1 MKRFITVLLGFSLL
15 FITGCS
21 QMDVAASVGKTDIE
35 LATLQSRVDSI
46 LAERRKVDTSQMQ
59 LQDGDVLTRSQLS
72 FLISNLILDEIAGE
86 TGIEVTKADLEGYK
100 AEIFQSIGGEE
111 MLSSVLVNAAIAP
124 EALDDVLRRDL
135 ILRKIG
141 SALADSGATD
151 GEINDLIQNLVR
163 EKSKQL
169 KIVINPRYGVWDPT
183 SISVLGT
190 DPAGDAVTNK

>member
-1 MKRFITVLLGFSLL
+1 MKRFTAAILGLSLL
-15 FITGCS
+15 FVSGCS

-35 LATLQSRVDSI
+35 LATLQGRVDSI
-46 LAERRKVDTSQMQ
+46 LAERKKVDTSQMQ
-59 LQDGDVLTRSQLS
+59 LQDGDVLTRSQLT
-72 FLISNLILDEIAGE
+72 FLISNLILDDIADE
-86 TGIEVTKADLEGYK
+86 TGIEVTKADLEAYK

-111 MLSSVLVNAAIAP
+111 MLPSVLVNAAIAP

-163 EKSKQL
+163 EKSKLL
-169 KIVINPRYGVWDPT
+169 KIVVNPRYGVWDPT

>member
-111 MLSSVLVNAAIAP
+111 MLPSVLVNAAIAP

>member
-1 MKRFITVLLGFSLL
+1 MKRFITALLGFSLL

-46 LAERRKVDTSQMQ
+46 LAERRKIDTSQMQ

-111 MLSSVLVNAAIAP
+111 MLPSVLVSAAIAP

>member
-1 MKRFITVLLGFSLL
+1 MKRFTAALLGFSLL
-15 FITGCS
+15 FVSGCS
-21 QMDVAASVGKTDIE
+21 QMDIAASVGKTDIE
-35 LATLQSRVDSI
+35 LATLQGRVDSI
-46 LAERRKVDTSQMQ
+46 LAERKKVDTSQMQ
-59 LQDGDVLTRSQLS
+59 LQDGDVLTRSQLT
-72 FLISNLILDEIAGE
+72 FLISNLILDDIADE
-86 TGIEVTKADLEGYK
+86 TGIEVTKADLEAYK

-111 MLSSVLVNAAIAP
+111 MLPSVLVNAAIAP

-135 ILRKIG
+135 ILRNIG

-163 EKSKQL
+163 DKSKLL
-169 KIVINPRYGVWDPT
+169 KIVVNPRYGVWDPT

>member
-1 MKRFITVLLGFSLL
+1 MKRLIAALLGFSLL

-46 LAERRKVDTSQMQ
+46 LAERKKVDTSQMQ
-59 LQDGDVLTRSQLS
+59 LQDGDVLTRSQLT
-72 FLISNLILDEIAGE
+72 FLISNLILDEIAAE
-86 TGIEVTKADLEGYK
+86 TGIEVTKADLEAYK
-100 AEIFQSIGGEE
+100 AEIFQSIGGKE
-111 MLSSVLVNAAIAP
+111 MLPSVLVNAAIAP

-163 EKSKQL
+163 EKSKLL

>member
-1 MKRFITVLLGFSLL
+1 MKRLVAALLGFSLL
-15 FITGCS
+15 FVSGCS
-21 QMDVAASVGKTDIE
+21 RMDVAASVGKTDIE
-35 LATLQSRVDSI
+35 LATLQGRVDSI
-46 LAERRKVDTSQMQ
+46 LAERKKVDTSQMQ
-59 LQDGDVLTRSQLS
+59 LQDGDVLTRSQLT
-72 FLISNLILDEIAGE
+72 FLISNLILDDIADE
-86 TGIEVTKADLEGYK
+86 TGIEVTKADLEAYK

-111 MLSSVLVNAAIAP
+111 MLPSVLVNAAIAP

-163 EKSKQL
+163 DKSKLL
-169 KIVINPRYGVWDPT
+169 KIVVNPRYGVWDPT

>member
-1 MKRFITVLLGFSLL
+1 MKRLVAAILGFSLL
-15 FITGCS
+15 FISGCS

-46 LAERRKVDTSQMQ
+46 LAERKKVDTSQMQ
-59 LQDGDVLTRSQLS
+59 LQDGDVLTRSQLT
-72 FLISNLILDEIAGE
+72 FLISNLILDEIASE
-86 TGIEVTKADLEGYK
+86 TGIEVTKADLEAYK

-111 MLSSVLVNAAIAP
+111 MLPSVLVNAAIAP

-163 EKSKQL
+163 DKSKLL
-169 KIVINPRYGVWDPT
+169 KIVVNPRYGVWDPT
-183 SISVLGT
+183 SISVLGS